1 MWIIAERS
9 DGLKGDVSSALDGP
23 LIILLQ
29 EHGAGEPC
37 AGGFAWKGADASE
50 R

>member
-9 DGLKGDVSSALDGP
+9 DGLKGHVSDALDGP

-29 EHGAGEPC
+29 ENGANEPYD
-37 AGGFAWKGADASE
+37 GGLA
-50 R
+50 